1 MGTGSSDASIHLR
14 IPAATKGRWIRA
26 SRAAGMRLTDWITQ
40 AVEAQMA
47 QQLTKITIPDDV
59 GFSDLRLARDSY
71 GMVSFD
77 WTPIER
83 ICAASG
89 VDVAILRD
97 GPEDNVAGLVVRWYE
112 AHLEAGGEADPIA
125 EDLLAEVRAEDAAGQ
140 HVSHAPG
147 RA

>member
-1 MGTGSSDASIHLR
+1 MQQQI
-14 IPAATKGRWIRA
+14 
-26 SRAAGMRLTDWITQ
+26 
-40 AVEAQMA
+40 AQ
-47 QQLTKITIPDDV
+47 ITIPDDV
-59 GFSDLRLARDSY
+59 SFSDLRLARGAD

-77 WTPIER
+77 WATIER

-89 VDVAILRD
+89 VPVEMFRD
-97 GPEDNVAGLVVRWYE
+97 APEDNVAGLIINWYA
-112 AHLEAGGEADPIA
+112 AHRQNGGQLDPVA

>member
-1 MGTGSSDASIHLR
+1 
-14 IPAATKGRWIRA
+14 
-26 SRAAGMRLTDWITQ
+26 
-40 AVEAQMA
+40 MA
-47 QQLTKITIPDDV
+47 QQLTRITIPDDV
-59 GFSDLRLARDSY
+59 GFSDLRLARDSD

-89 VDVAILRD
+89 VEVALLRD
-97 GPEDNVAGLVVRWYE
+97 GPEANVAGLVVRWYE
-112 AHLEAGGEADPIA
+112 AHLDAGGEIDPIA
-125 EDLLAEVRAEDAAGQ
+125 EDLLAEVRAEDTSGQ